1 MAGSPARPAASRP
14 HRFEQ
19 EIDPGPVQVLV
30 TKIDSGRAEKLAALG
45 ASRVVLAM
53 PPTAY
58 IDEARD
64 MLSACVDRLAL
75 AR

>member
-1 MAGSPARPAASRP
+1 
-14 HRFEQ
+14 
-19 EIDPGPVQVLV
+19 VQVLV
-30 TKIDSGRAEKLAALG
+30 TKIDSGRAEKLAVLG